1 MNFLQDLA
9 EAPLSIWVMQS
20 SWGYYI
26 LLAIHGI
33 GMAAV
38 VGSTFMLCVRVL
50 GLGKGIVVADLGD
63 LKRVAWGG
71 FVINLISG
79 VILFCGSAPQM
90 AINAT
95 FQYKMISLV
104 LGGIALWLLWRM
116 VNQSQGREEPDFSFS
131 AGIKVVAL
139 VTFAFWTG
147 AIIFGRDIAYT
158 LEPIMPVF

>member
-1 MNFLQDLA
+1 MDFLQDLA

-20 SWGYYI
+20 PWGYYI

-38 VGSTFMLCVRVL
+38 VGSTFMLCFRVL
-50 GLGKGIVVADLGD
+50 GFAKGIVVSDLGD

-71 FVINLISG
+71 FGINLISG

-90 AINAT
+90 ATNAT
-95 FQYKMISLV
+95 FQYKLIMIL
-104 LGGIALWLLWRM
+104 LGGAALWLLWRM
-116 VNQSQGREEPDFSFS
+116 VRQSQDANDPDATFGP
-131 AGIKVVAL
+131 ATKIAAIA
-139 VTFAFWTG
+139 TFAFWTG